1 MGSFTKLG
9 VGHLDTN
16 KHHAIAHIGMHE
28 LSAVLCMASVSLT
41 DWEHVGTAASSGSA
55 LLLHGPSWSSC
66 AMHAEQH
73 ISTEGGDPLSRRL
86 VVASPAGVEGE
97 CNS

>member
-9 VGHLDTN
+9 VGHLGTI

-28 LSAVLCMASVSLT
+28 LSAVLCMASIILT
-41 DWEHVGTAASSGSA
+41 DWEQVGTSANSGST
-55 LLLHGPSWSSC
+55 LLLHGQSWSSC
-66 AMHAEQH
+66 ARHAEQH
-73 ISTEGGDPLSRRL
+73 ISTEGGDHLSRRL